1 MNPSERRL
9 DVFKKQMTC
18 TTLIL
23 VFQSLKKKKKK
34 KANLIKSRR
43 NHIVSRIFAHMF
55 WA

>member
-34 KANLIKSRR
+34 ANLIKSRR